1 MAGLTTDGFDSKTL
15 ADIEASIVARQ
26 RATIDANLDTTEFEL
41 IGQLNGIYAGE
52 LAELWEV
59 AQELYD
65 SFDPDKAVGQ
75 QQDSLYSLTA
85 TLRQGASKSTVVA
98 QVMLEPGANI
108 AAGDA
113 VASVFGSNSTI
124 RFQNR
129 DPMVNVGEA
138 AAPFP
143 AVFVAQVTGP
153 VVANAGLLTVKETSP
168 IGWASITNALD
179 AELGTLIE
187 SDSAY
192 RVRRVVE
199 LAAQGGG
206 TFPGMRA
213 DLLQLSTVRA
223 AIVVEN
229 DSDDTVDGLPPHS
242 FECVV
247 RSDTG
252 ASDEANIAALIWGNK
267 PLGINPFG
275 VIITSV
281 PDSEGVMHAVGFS
294 RPTEL
299 QVYVALRLL
308 TDPSMYP
315 GDAAT
320 KAALVVTAEDT
331 TAIGFLDVGVDVY
344 AGRLI
349 AAAMAQPGVLNAE
362 ARVALATITSFDT
375 APVAVIVGQ
384 REIATLDTSRIS
396 IGAFP

>member
-1 MAGLTTDGFDSKTL
+1 MAGLTTDGFETKTL
-15 ADIEASIVARQ
+15 ADILASIVARQ
-26 RATIDANLDTTEFEL
+26 RATIDTNLDTTEFEI
-41 IGQLNGIYAGE
+41 IGQLNDIYASE

-59 AQELYD
+59 AQEVYD

-85 TLRQGASKSTVVA
+85 TLRLGARKSTVVA
-98 QVMLEPGANI
+98 RVTLEPGTNI

-113 VASVFGSNSTI
+113 VASVAGSNSTT

-129 DPMVNVGEA
+129 DPMVNTTGATSLFDVL
-138 AAPFP
+138 
-143 AVFVAQVTGP
+143 FVAQVFGP
-153 VVANAGLLTVKETSP
+153 VAANATSLTVKETSP
-168 IGWASITNALD
+168 IGWTAITNPLD
-179 AELGTLIE
+179 AELGSLIE

-192 RVRRVVE
+192 RTRRVRE

-223 AIVVEN
+223 AIVIEN
-229 DSDDTVDGLPPHS
+229 DSDDTVAGLPPHA

-247 RSDTG
+247 RSDAG
-252 ASDEANIAALIWGNK
+252 AGDEANVAALIWGNK

-275 VIITSV
+275 AITVSV
-281 PDSEGVMHAVGFS
+281 PDSEDVLHAVSFS

-299 QVYVALRLL
+299 QIYLSLRLL
-308 TDPSMYP
+308 TDPATYP
-315 GDAAT
+315 GDVAT
-320 KAALVVTAEDT
+320 KAALVLTAEDT
-331 TAIGFLDVGVDVY
+331 TARGFLDVGVDVY

-362 ARVALATITSFDT
+362 ARVALVPITSFDT
-375 APVAVIVGQ
+375 APVAVAVAQ